1 MSSTWTGQFVCEFTI
16 VYVVQSPQHGA
27 KGVASPG
34 RHSHMLLC
42 LAEAIKVQRAP
53 VPTLQGEW
61 YLSSL
66 IKNICCAHARLLS
79 LPPLSPK
86 GILPHPPSLR
96 KQQIFLIIY
105 FFPPPACLFV
115 CQQVIKICLLL
126 PRRSTLV
133 ETAAAEPRSWSP
145 LLHADELN
153 MKKRK
158 TREKKT
164 TTGNHSLLN
173 TMFGLFKFVF

>member
-1 MSSTWTGQFVCEFTI
+1 MLKRLRVKVSRMLHFYGKLSMSSTWTGQFVCKFTI
-16 VYVVQSPQHGA
+16 VYAVQSSQHGA

-42 LAEAIKVQRAP
+42 LAKAIKVQRAP

-105 FFPPPACLFV
+105 FPPPQPAFLSASKWLKFAC
-115 CQQVIKICLLL
+115 CCHGGA
-126 PRRSTLV
+126 R
-133 ETAAAEPRSWSP
+133 W
-145 LLHADELN
+145 
-153 MKKRK
+153 
-158 TREKKT
+158 
-164 TTGNHSLLN
+164 
-173 TMFGLFKFVF
+173 